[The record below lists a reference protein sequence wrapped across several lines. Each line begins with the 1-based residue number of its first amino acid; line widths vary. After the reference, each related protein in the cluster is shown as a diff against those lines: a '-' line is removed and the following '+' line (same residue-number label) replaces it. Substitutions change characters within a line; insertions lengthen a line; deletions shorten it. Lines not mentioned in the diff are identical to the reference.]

1 MNDFETIDTNHVT
14 DALAKILYEL
24 IDINEG
30 GNDLADAARE
40 VEMFFRRA
48 DFDFWNRV
56 LEKLEEERIDFDYD
70 TTHGMYRALLKISK
84 LKVPDSIACYDNL
97 VTAIEIAKAAMRKAH
112 GESEVSK

>member
-1 MNDFETIDTNHVT
+1 MMACIDTNPAT

-48 DFDFWNRV
+48 DFDFGNRV

-84 LKVPDSIACYDNL
+84 LSAQSMVEGCDAFHNA
-97 VTAIEIAKAAMRKAH
+97 VEIAEDAMRKAR
-112 GESEVSK
+112 GESEVEE